1 MELKEALE
9 AVVNEAQGGF
19 ADYAK
24 TYAKAALELG
34 DSHNA
39 VIISSESNSI
49 SSKSNSMFIGI
60 APEKTGKMMVGEEM
74 RVQILYVLSNFSHWR
89 GERAR
94 EVKKVLKEAS
104 K

>member
-24 TYAKAALELG
+24 TYAQAALELG
-34 DSHNA
+34 DSKNTCIVTKGCA
-39 VIISSESNSI
+39 VEILH
-49 SSKSNSMFIGI
+49 
-60 APEKTGKMMVGEEM
+60 EKTGKMMVGEEM
-74 RVQILYVLSNFSHWR
+74 KVQILYVLSNLQYWK
-89 GERAR
+89 GERAK
-94 EVKKVLKEAS
+94 EVKKVLKEVA

>member
-24 TYAKAALELG
+24 TYAQAALELG
-34 DSHNA
+34 DSKNA
-39 VIISSESNSI
+39 VIISKGCAVEI
-49 SSKSNSMFIGI
+49 LH
-60 APEKTGKMMVGEEM
+60 EKTGKMMIGEEM
-74 RVQILYVLSNFSHWR
+74 RVQILYVLSNLSGWR

-94 EVKKVLKEAS
+94 EVKAVLKEAS

>member
-19 ADYAK
+19 TEYAK
-24 TYAKAALELG
+24 EYAQAALELG

-39 VIISSESNSI
+39 VIISGENSG
-49 SSKSNSMFIGI
+49 FVGI
-60 APEKTGKMMVGEEM
+60 AHEKTGKMMIGEEM
-74 RVQILYVLSNFSHWR
+74 RVQILYVLSNLSYWR
-89 GERAR
+89 GDRAR

>member
-1 MELKEALE
+1 MELREALE

-24 TYAKAALELG
+24 TYAQAALELG

-39 VIISSESNSI
+39 IIISGENSG
-49 SSKSNSMFIGI
+49 FVGI
-60 APEKTGKMMVGEEM
+60 AHEKTGKMMVGEEM
-74 RVQILYVLSNFSHWR
+74 RVQILYVLSNLQYWK
-89 GERAR
+89 GNRAK
-94 EVKKVLKEAS
+94 EVKKVLKEAV